1 MNIAKA
7 NDIIVAMVV
16 EANLVENNV
25 DWVLDTGA
33 SRHFCANKDL
43 FHDFE
48 FAGKGEC
55 VFMGNQSVNGFLGKG
70 KILLKLTS

>member
-1 MNIAKA
+1 ML
-7 NDIIVAMVV
+7 DI
-16 EANLVENNV
+16 
-25 DWVLDTGA
+25 GA